1 MTDDAIFG
9 EEDRSGLAPLDGDH
23 VASSHAA
30 PRDEFDEEPS
40 EGPSDDDYDEIP
52 LDDSDDELEELY
64 DDEFEELYDDE
75 PLDDD
80 PACDDPT
87 EQPPDDDAIDAA
99 DGVDEE
105 PLAGDSR
112 DGAPG
117 EEADDELDDTEFAT
131 VATGATVEEARRKA
145 LAQLRKIVPG
155 IVEDDVEYEVVE
167 EGSRGGFFG
176 RGRAQAQVE
185 AHVRPRAERPDAELP
200 LIAEDLREFLS
211 EVVARMGLEA
221 GVDVDDDGECVTA
234 DLDGPDLGILIGRHG
249 QTIDAL
255 QYIAAIA
262 VNRRRKSRRRV
273 IVDAEGYR
281 DRRATS
287 LHSMADRVAQRVA
300 RDREPVTLKP
310 MSAAERKV
318 IHLRLKDHPRVE
330 TVSEGHEPNR
340 AVTIAPRGTGE
351 RRERAG

>member
-1 MTDDAIFG
+1 MADDAIFG
-9 EEDRSGLAPLDGDH
+9 EEDRDGLIPLDDDT
-23 VASSHAA
+23 VAPSHDA
-30 PRDEFDEEPS
+30 PRDEFDEELS
-40 EGPSDDDYDEIP
+40 DGGEELSGALSDGDDDEIAP
-52 LDDSDDELEELY
+52 DDDSDDELDELS
-64 DDEFEELYDDE
+64 DEVPF
-75 PLDDD
+75 
-80 PACDDPT
+80 
-87 EQPPDDDAIDAA
+87 
-99 DGVDEE
+99 DEE
-105 PLAGDSR
+105 PLP
-112 DGAPG
+112 DGSHDDAPG
-117 EEADDELDDTEFAT
+117 DADEELDDTEFAT
-131 VATGATVEEARRKA
+131 VATGATVEDAKRNA

-155 IVEDDVEYEVVE
+155 VVEDDVEYQVME

-262 VNRRRKSRRRV
+262 VNRRRKTRRRV

-300 RDREPVTLKP
+300 RDREPITLKP

-340 AVTIAPRGTGE
+340 AVTIALRGTGE

>member
-1 MTDDAIFG
+1 MAGEASFG
-9 EEDRSGLAPLDGDH
+9 EERQDGAVPFDDDPGEPSDGAPQ
-23 VASSHAA
+23 
-30 PRDEFDEEPS
+30 DEFDDKLSDHEPFD
-40 EGPSDDDYDEIP
+40 EDDDVDE
-52 LDDSDDELEELY
+52 DDDEY
-64 DDEFEELYDDE
+64 DDEDDVGEDDSLDDE
-75 PLDDD
+75 DDD
-80 PACDDPT
+80 VDEDDSLG
-87 EQPPDDDAIDAA
+87 EKDDD
-99 DGVDEE
+99 VDEDDSIDDEQRDDASFSEGSLGE
-105 PLAGDSR
+105 PAG
-112 DGAPG
+112 GAD
-117 EEADDELDDTEFAT
+117 EELDDAEFAT
-131 VATGATVEEARRKA
+131 VATAATVEDAKRKA

-155 IVEDDVEYEVVE
+155 VVEDDVEYEVME

-221 GVDVDDDGECVTA
+221 GVDVEDDGECVTA

>member
-1 MTDDAIFG
+1 MADDAIFG
-9 EEDRSGLAPLDGDH
+9 EEDQGDLIPLDDDI
-23 VASSHAA
+23 VAPSHDA
-30 PRDEFDEEPS
+30 PRDELDEEPS
-40 EGPSDDDYDEIP
+40 DELSDDDYDEVP
-52 LDDSDDELEELY
+52 LDDDDSDDELDELSEE
-64 DDEFEELYDDE
+64 
-75 PLDDD
+75 
-80 PACDDPT
+80 
-87 EQPPDDDAIDAA
+87 AA
-99 DGVDEE
+99 FDQE
-105 PLAGDSR
+105 PLAVDGSD
-112 DGAPG
+112 DGAVG
-117 EEADDELDDTEFAT
+117 EADDELDDTEFAT
-131 VATGATVEEARRKA
+131 VATGTTVEDARRKA

-155 IVEDDVEYEVVE
+155 VVEEDVEYEVVE

-185 AHVRPRAERPDAELP
+185 AHVRPRAERPDADLP

-287 LHSMADRVAQRVA
+287 LHSMADRVAQRVS
-300 RDREPVTLKP
+300 RDREPITLKP